1 MLALEEEAYMG
12 GAARWEHTKEKC
24 SSQGKSMK
32 VREAGEREDEKYVRE
47 EERCVREDVE
57 ST

>member
-1 MLALEEEAYMG
+1 MG